1 MPVILTPPT
10 RWQAGRVTDSPT
22 DPSPESPPSHGSN
35 PALREPAHQV
45 SSKAPVLWAV
55 GAGIR
60 SLLVLVVLVLAAVF
74 DWFPVPLWVW
84 PLYAVLAVSYVVAMP
99 RVRYRIHRW
108 ESTDTAVY
116 TQTGWLS
123 RELRIAPMSRVQ
135 TVDFEQSPVG
145 RLLGLASVTVTTAS
159 AAGPLHI
166 SLVDKPVADRL
177 VEDLTRRTEAEA
189 GDAT

>member
-1 MPVILTPPT
+1 MTEPAHEPQTFLAP
-10 RWQAGRVTDSPT
+10 QD
-22 DPSPESPPSHGSN
+22 N
-35 PALREPAHQV
+35 PALRDPANQV
-45 SSKAPVLWAV
+45 SAKAPMLWAF
-55 GAGIR
+55 GAAAR
-60 SLLVLVVLVLAAVF
+60 SIVLLGVLIAAVIF
-74 DWFPVPLWVW
+74 DWFPVPIWVW
-84 PLYAVLAVSYVVAMP
+84 PSYAVVSIAYVIAMP

-123 RELRIAPMSRVQ
+123 RERRIAPMSRVQ
-135 TVDFEQSPVG
+135 TVDFQQSAIG

-159 AAGPLHI
+159 AAGPLEI
-166 SLVDKPVADRL
+166 SAIDKPVADRL

>member
-1 MPVILTPPT
+1 MTDADARPP
-10 RWQAGRVTDSPT
+10 AGTLA
-22 DPSPESPPSHGSN
+22 GN

-55 GAGIR
+55 GALAE
-60 SLLVLVVLVLAAVF
+60 SLVLPIVGVLAVVF
-74 DWFPVPLWVW
+74 DWFDVPLWAW
-84 PLYAVLAVSYVVAMP
+84 PLYAVLAIAYVVAMP

-123 RELRIAPMSRVQ
+123 RERRIAPMSRVQ
-135 TVDFEQSPVG
+135 TVDFEQSAIG
-145 RLLGLASVTVTTAS
+145 RFLGLASVTVTTAS
-159 AAGPLHI
+159 AAGPLKI
-166 SLVDKPVADRL
+166 TMIDKPVADRL
-177 VEDLTRRTEAEA
+177 VDDLTRRTEAEA